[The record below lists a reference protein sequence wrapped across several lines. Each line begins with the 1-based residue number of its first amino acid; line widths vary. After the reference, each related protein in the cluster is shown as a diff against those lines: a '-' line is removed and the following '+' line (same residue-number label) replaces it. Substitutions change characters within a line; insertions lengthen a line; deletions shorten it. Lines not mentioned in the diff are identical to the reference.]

1 LLKYNQ
7 ALLLTIKNMLVKIL
21 FGASII
27 LAGLFLALPEML
39 GSIANYGPDPFT
51 IGRLV
56 GISAVV
62 FEAWW
67 AIRKLQNK

>member
-1 LLKYNQ
+1 ML
-7 ALLLTIKNMLVKIL
+7 IKVL

-27 LAGLFLALPEML
+27 LAGLFLALPEAL
-39 GSIANYGPDPFT
+39 APISTFGSDPYT

-56 GISAVV
+56 GIAAVI

-67 AIRKLQNK
+67 IVNKLSGK